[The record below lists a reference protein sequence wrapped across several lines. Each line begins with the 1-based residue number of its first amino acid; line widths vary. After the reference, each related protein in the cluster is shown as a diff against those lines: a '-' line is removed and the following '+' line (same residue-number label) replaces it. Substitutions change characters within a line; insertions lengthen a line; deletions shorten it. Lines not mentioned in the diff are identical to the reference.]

1 LKSRILEIQNSWNP
15 EFLKSRILEIQN
27 LLNSWRGQFPSFGHL
42 CSRKHFHWQNIFSN
56 SLPRLGS
63 SVCLSHFISSDGSF
77 GIVGFAFRWLFRTF
91 RPEHSQA
98 FWSFELYL
106 AVSFKFQLLLDW
118 GTYFPPGCGTL
129 QWALN
134 FNFCSIEELI
144 CMILSSSASW
154 HTSNLSHFISSDG
167 SFELHFIRSF

>member
-1 LKSRILEIQNSWNP
+1 LKSRICSIRGEGSFHLLDTCVHENT
-15 EFLKSRILEIQN
+15 FTGKTFSRILCLVLAHLSVWAILSQVTD
-27 LLNSWRGQFPSFGHL
+27 LLGSLVLRSDDFFGLFVLSTH
-42 CSRKHFHWQNIFSN
+42 KHFG
-56 SLPRLGS
+56 LS
-63 SVCLSHFISSDGSF
+63 SC
-77 GIVGFAFRWLFRTF
+77 
-91 RPEHSQA
+91 
-98 FWSFELYL
+98 
-106 AVSFKFQLLLDW
+106 
-118 GTYFPPGCGTL
+118 TL